1 MSYTVRMAERTF
13 TFRIDDDLLAEIEAW
28 ARKQPV
34 PPSRGAA
41 IRYLLRRG
49 LDSEKQESGG

>member
-1 MSYTVRMAERTF
+1 MSYTVLMTERTF
-13 TFRIDDDLLAEIEAW
+13 TFRIDDDLLAEIDAW

-41 IRYLLRRG
+41 MRYLLRRG
-49 LDSEKQESGG
+49 LKAEENS